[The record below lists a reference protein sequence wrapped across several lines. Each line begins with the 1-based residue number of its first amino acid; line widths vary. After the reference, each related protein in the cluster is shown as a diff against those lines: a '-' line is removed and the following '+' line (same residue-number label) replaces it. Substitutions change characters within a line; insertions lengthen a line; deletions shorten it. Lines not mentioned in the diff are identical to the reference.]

1 MTKNL
6 LVSPKNRTFA
16 SKEFKN
22 RENDDIYFYILVV
35 AQLNI
40 QKVVSRV

>member
-6 LVSPKNRTFA
+6 VEFLKNRTFA
-16 SKEFKN
+16 SEEFKN

-35 AQLNI
+35 AQLKI